1 MATSAGRGRTRT
13 EAGRAPGASPR
24 STGGTRSSVAEV
36 RGRREQILQHIT
48 AARTLEVK
56 ELADLVGV
64 STGTLYRDL
73 SALSDKGMVRVDR
86 GVVVAPTSMDLQTN
100 ASFRLGYDRD
110 RKRTLALAALTEV
123 GRPRSILMDDSTS
136 AIPLVRGI
144 AQAGSDY
151 GTTML
156 VTNFLGAAEELV
168 EENLEIHLLPGRLE
182 PRLGAVFG
190 PATLAATKRWRT
202 EVAILSAPAINDGE
216 VMHLLAESDAIK
228 ATMAEQAGRVVLL
241 ADSNKFG
248 RTAPHLT
255 FAADR
260 VDLLVTDAGVDPE
273 QLAPFH
279 SAGTTVLLVDPDGT
293 TRKARPGRSATQQK
307 EAR

>member
-1 MATSAGRGRTRT
+1 MATSAGRGRPRNG
-13 EAGRAPGASPR
+13 GRATGASIR

-36 RGRREQILQHIT
+36 RTRREQILQHVT

-56 ELADLVGV
+56 ELAELVGV
-64 STGTLYRDL
+64 SAGTLYRDL

-100 ASFRLGYDRD
+100 ATFRLGYDRD

-136 AIPLVRGI
+136 AIPLVRAI
-144 AQAGSDY
+144 AEAGSDY

-156 VTNFLGAAEELV
+156 VTNFLGAADELV
-168 EENLEIHLLPGRLE
+168 DLNLEIHLLPGRLE

-190 PATLAATKRWRT
+190 PATLAAARRWHT
-202 EVAILSAPAINDGE
+202 EVAILSAPAINDGQM
-216 VMHLLAESDAIK
+216 MHLLAESDAIK
-228 ATMAEQAGRVVLL
+228 AAMAEQAERVVLL
-241 ADSNKFG
+241 ADSSKFG

-260 VDLLVTDAGVDPE
+260 VDLLVTDTGVAAE

-279 SAGTTVLLVDPDGT
+279 AAGTTVLLVDPDDEDGRARAR
-293 TRKARPGRSATQQK
+293 RKPTQQK